1 MAKTYA
7 LSMLEPTKRCLRNE
21 PSVLCYCPAET
32 ARRDIVEQCKA
43 ESEVQRRRKDN
54 DVKTNA
60 EHKLIEELS

>member
-7 LSMLEPTKRCLRNE
+7 LNMLGPTKGCLRNE
-21 PSVLCYCPAET
+21 PSVSCYYLADT

-43 ESEVQRRRKDN
+43 ESEVQRRRKDD